1 LRGIADE
8 FAEALHVAEVPLADI
23 RQGPQSC
30 PTARKSDQGG
40 PREGGKMHL
49 SSFDSGYI
57 ERLPSSPTGWVKA
70 DLDLTPRFKEASMDW
85 DRVQGSWKQLEGKI
99 KAKWG
104 KLTADDLTAIN
115 GRREQL
121 EGKLQQRYGLAKD
134 QVRKEIDDWFTS
146 QGF

>member
-1 LRGIADE
+1 
-8 FAEALHVAEVPLADI
+8 
-23 RQGPQSC
+23 
-30 PTARKSDQGG
+30 
-40 PREGGKMHL
+40 MHL
-49 SSFDSGYI
+49 SSFVSGYI
-57 ERLPSSPTGWVKA
+57 EPLPSSPTGWVKA